1 MKPRDIHTIHL
12 QVALLLYYLC
22 SARFKLSCASAVVYN
37 RVSEWSAV
45 RIDVVESL
53 AGAAGAL
60 VYTVDKVAD

>member
-1 MKPRDIHTIHL
+1 M
-12 QVALLLYYLC
+12 
-22 SARFKLSCASAVVYN
+22 SCASAVVYN

>member
-1 MKPRDIHTIHL
+1 M
-12 QVALLLYYLC
+12 
-22 SARFKLSCASAVVYN
+22 SCASAVVYN
-37 RVSEWSAV
+37 GVSEWSAV

>member
-1 MKPRDIHTIHL
+1 MKLRDIHTIHL
-12 QVALLLYYLC
+12 QLALLYYLC

-37 RVSEWSAV
+37 GVSEWSAV